1 MAKVSIQLFYNRDAQ
16 FLNVRYGFELTRDVQ
31 FLNGRYGFELT
42 RDVQFFNGRY
52 CFELTFLM
60 LKFYFDLD

>member
-1 MAKVSIQLFYNRDAQ
+1 
-16 FLNVRYGFELTRDVQ
+16 LNGRYGFELTRDVQ